1 MHARLDSNLQ
11 VEEYPI
17 SDLRARLPDVSLPV
31 DLTNDAVLPEGFVF
45 VNPTAIPS
53 FDSTTHRVVE
63 VTPTLVDGKWVVTYD
78 LVPLTASELEQ
89 VAQAVQSSVTVEAQL
104 RMDTFARTRFYDSML
119 SACSYATSTVPRLKA
134 EGQYCVDARDAT
146 WETLYGILG
155 EVIAG
160 TRPVPRSLADIED
173 ELPVLAWPA
182 A

>member
-1 MHARLDSNLQ
+1 MHAKLDSNLQ

-17 SDLRARLPDVSLPV
+17 VDLRAYLPDVSLPV
-31 DLTNDAVLPEGFVF
+31 DLTNDAVLPDGFVY
-45 VNPTAIPS
+45 VTPVAVPS
-53 FDSTTHRVVE
+53 YDSTTHRVE
-63 VTPTLVDGKWVVTYD
+63 EGTPVFADGKWSAVYN
-78 LVPLTASELEQ
+78 LIPLSASELEQ

-104 RMDTFARTRFYDSML
+104 RMDEFARTRFYDSML

-134 EGQYCVDARDAT
+134 EGQYCVEARDAT

-160 TRPVPRSLADIED
+160 TRPVPRSLADIES

>member
-17 SDLRARLPDVSLPV
+17 QDLRARLPDVSLPV
-31 DLTNDAVLPEGFVF
+31 DLTNDSVLPEGFVY
-45 VNPTAIPS
+45 VNPVAIPS
-53 FDSTTHRVVE
+53 YDSTTHRVVE
-63 VTPTLVDGKWVVTYD
+63 VTPELIDGKWFVAYD
-78 LVPLTASELEQ
+78 LVPLTTSELEQ
-89 VAQAVQSSVTVEAQL
+89 VAQAVQSTVTAEAQHRL
-104 RMDTFARTRFYDSML
+104 DTFARTRFYDSML

-134 EGQYCVDARDAT
+134 EGQYCVEARDAT

-155 EVIAG
+155 EVVAG
-160 TRPVPRSLADIED
+160 TRPVPRSLADIES